1 MLKNNWIVAGLI
13 CIFSLS
19 LSGCARIDY
28 QLSEVADHIDAK
40 WGSKLAT
47 IDVESIRIG
56 RILYSISPH
65 RRIVIAK
72 YGESLACVI
81 TDESL
86 GSCGSEIAIIN
97 TDLEDHQNLKISDL
111 RIVFNDN
118 VWSVVDKSPYQS
130 TVSKN
135 QLRVIDRSIETLI
148 QIESKVKT

>member
-1 MLKNNWIVAGLI
+1 MLKNNWIAAGLL
-13 CIFSLS
+13 CISGLS

-28 QLSEVADHIDAK
+28 KLSEVADHIDVK
-40 WGSKLAT
+40 WGSKLAR

-56 RILYSISPH
+56 RILYSMTPH

-81 TDESL
+81 QDESL

-97 TDLEDHQNLKISDL
+97 TDLGDYQNLKISDL
-111 RIVFNDN
+111 RIILNN
-118 VWSVVDKSPYQS
+118 NLWSVVDRSPYQS

-135 QLRVIDRSIETLI
+135 QLRVIDKSIETLI